1 MPSLLANS
9 RHRAARPAGPLIH
22 LAILHARYIDAIL
35 LGDKT
40 IESRLSRTRRAPFGI
55 VHKGDII
62 FFKESGG
69 PVRAR
74 ARVKRALFLDD
85 LDEAQVARVRDR
97 YNADIG
103 GDDAYWQSKRD
114 ARFASLIWLVS
125 AAPLAAA
132 DSINVPAS
140 NGHAWFVGV

>member
-1 MPSLLANS
+1 MPSLLANP

-55 VHKGDII
+55 VRKGDLI

-74 ARVKRALFLDD
+74 ARVKRALFFDNLV
-85 LDEAQVARVRDR
+85 EAEVARLRDR

-103 GDDAYWQSKRD
+103 GDDAYWHAKRD
-114 ARFASLIWLVS
+114 ARFASLIWLAS
-125 AAPLAAA
+125 AAPLPAA
-132 DSINVPAS
+132 DAINVPAS